1 MNVSRYISA
10 KIDGADSGSFTASV
24 TKIAVIS
31 IAMGLAVMVVSFAIL
46 QGFRNEIQ
54 GKIFSFGAHL
64 QISRYDTNNSL
75 EVAPIAGPR
84 LVKQLSRFPQV
95 KYTQPYAVKT
105 AIIKTTDEVMGVV
118 LKGIAEQGGQSPMR
132 QNLVAGKFIN
142 FGDSV
147 ASNDVLIS
155 RKVSDKLRLNVGD
168 EALFYFIQNP
178 PRIRKFR
185 VSGIYS
191 TGLDEFDE
199 VYVIGDIRQIRQLN
213 AWPDSLVGGMEV
225 VLKNFT
231 SSTELEWHRT
241 INGKRWPIPA
251 FREGKNLDNTA
262 LELYEKLPYDLKID
276 KITEQY
282 AQLFDWL
289 QLLNRNVIIFLILII
304 FVAAFNIVAT
314 IFIMILER
322 TNMIGILKAL
332 GATDTQI
339 RGMFFHRGISLTL
352 RGIVIGNV
360 IGLGFCALQ
369 YYFKIIPLDPENYYM
384 DRVPIHWNWQ
394 ILLLLNVAT
403 LASSL
408 LAVMVPTYLIS
419 RINPV
424 KAIKF
429 D

>member
-1 MNVSRYISA
+1 MNVSRYISQ
-10 KIDGADSGSFTASV
+10 KIEGADAGSFTSSV
-24 TKIAVIS
+24 TKIAIIS

-54 GKIFSFGAHL
+54 SKIFSFGAHL

-84 LVKQLSRFPQV
+84 LLQELRAFPQV

-105 AIIKTTDEVMGVV
+105 AIIKTPDEVLGVV
-118 LKGIAEQGGQSPMR
+118 LKGIDEKGGHSPMR
-132 QNLVAGKFIN
+132 QNLQAGKFIT
-142 FGDSV
+142 FTDTA
-147 ASNDVLIS
+147 ASNDILLS
-155 RKVSDKLRLNVGD
+155 RKVADKLRLSVGD

-178 PRIRKFR
+178 PRIRKFK
-185 VSGIYS
+185 VQGIYQ

-199 VYVIGDIRQIRQLN
+199 VYVIGDIKQVRELN

-225 VLKNFT
+225 VLRDF
-231 SSTELEWHRT
+231 
-241 INGKRWPIPA
+241 KR
-251 FREGKNLDNTA
+251 LDPTA
-262 LELYEKLPYDLKID
+262 DQMYEQLPYDVKID
-276 KITEQY
+276 KITDQY

-289 QLLNRNVIIFLILII
+289 QLLNRNVVIFLILII

-332 GATDTQI
+332 GATDNQI
-339 RGMFFHRGISLTL
+339 RQMFFHRGLSLTF
-352 RGIVIGNV
+352 RGILIGNL
-360 IGLGFCALQ
+360 IGVGFCALQ
-369 YYFKIIPLDPENYYM
+369 YYFKLIPLDPENYYM
-384 DRVPIHWNWQ
+384 DRVPIFWDFKMLFVLNAATAVASMLA
-394 ILLLLNVAT
+394 ILI
-403 LASSL
+403 
-408 LAVMVPTYLIS
+408 PTYLIA
-419 RINPV
+419 RISPV